1 MPSTLRPSRI
11 TTETINRYTYT
22 PQCFFHNCNGLLTAS
37 YMNNDFHYDFFRK
50 IFAASVVVGKTWNGD
65 LYALILLCSMKQWYW
80 FIIAIM
86 FIIEHVDDHSCQ
98 NVMKGDI
105 PLLLFLITSLS
116 GRLQYFTL
124 KSTFY
129 MYIKRSPLIWHDLQ
143 QISFF

>member
-1 MPSTLRPSRI
+1 MPSTLRPLRT
-11 TTETINRYTYT
+11 TTETINIYTYT

-37 YMNNDFHYDFFRK
+37 YIMNNDFHNDFFRK
-50 IFAASVVVGKTWNGD
+50 IFAASVVVGKAWNRD

-98 NVMKGDI
+98 NVVKGEI
-105 PLLLFLITSLS
+105 TLLLFLITSLS
-116 GRLQYFTL
+116 SRLQYFTL

-129 MYIKRSPLIWHDLQ
+129 IKRRPLIWHDLQ